1 MLDRNFIISLVMAFA
16 LIFLYNAYY
25 QVRFGQYLE
34 QEGQKQ
40 MLAAEQ
46 KKKNAHAPEQKKTA
60 GTASDLGKGTSVD
73 ENAAPVSPETTE
85 FLPSHAAMEMETA
98 AAAAPP
104 SAGSAPAS
112 ADLITINTGAAT
124 VVLSSKGAIL
134 KSYHL
139 NGYHNKDN
147 NPAELILDPQVFE
160 QTQKKNFEEAKA
172 DGDDADFKWVTA
184 YPTLGLKFPKEEFS
198 RIINTRVFSHDASGA
213 NIDISGASRPT
224 TVTFELS
231 DPSGIRIRKIFTFH
245 SGENEFDF
253 SVEVISAPQWGKFK
267 YSVVWFGLN
276 DDEPAHLQYLS
287 YHRPMLKIGKQFR
300 MDSPDEEKRIQEYKG
315 DIVWAAFTHKYY
327 AVIGMPQRSDA
338 SLVRTNYIDGYNT
351 TLEWEYPTDS
361 VNSIRF
367 FLGPKRHD
375 ILREYS
381 DDQRV
386 IIDYGWFNVIAQP
399 LFWLLDKFHSVLG
412 NWGWAIVMLTVLT
425 KVVLFPLSQK
435 GFRSMKKLQKFQ
447 PQMKKLQELY
457 KDDKEKLN
465 RELMAFY
472 KENKVNPMGG
482 CLPMFLQI
490 PIFFALYKVLY
501 ESIELKGVP
510 WILWITDLTA
520 QDPYYV
526 TPVIMG
532 GTMFLQQW
540 MTPSTGDQTQRQIM
554 LIMPVVFTFMF
565 LSFPSGLILYW
576 MVNNILSIIQQ
587 WIINRENFEES
598 GPKEKTA

>member
-1 MLDRNFIISLVMAFA
+1 MLDRNFIISLILAFS

-40 MLAAEQ
+40 MLEAEEKRQ
-46 KKKNAHAPEQKKTA
+46 LAQAEGQTKVAGVTDDQAA
-60 GTASDLGKGTSVD
+60 GTDVAKKAD
-73 ENAAPVSPETTE
+73 PVSSESPN
-85 FLPSHAAMEMETA
+85 FIPADAAMGMESA
-98 AAAAPP
+98 AKAA
-104 SAGSAPAS
+104 SSTGSAS
-112 ADLITINTGAAT
+112 SSEELITIHTGATT
-124 VVLSSKGAIL
+124 VVLSARGATL
-134 KSYHL
+134 KSYKLHGL
-139 NGYHNKDN
+139 NNQEGE
-147 NPAELILDPQVFE
+147 PSELILDPAAFKLE
-160 QTQKKNFEEAKA
+160 QDKEFKEAKA
-172 DGDDADFKWVTA
+172 DGDEADFIRVTT

-198 RIINTRVFSHDASGA
+198 RIINTRIFSHNAVSN
-213 NIDISGASRPT
+213 NIDIRDAGRPT
-224 TVTFELS
+224 KLTFELS
-231 DPSGIRIRKIFTFH
+231 DSSGVTIRKTFVF
-245 SGENEFDF
+245 SPGEYEFDF
-253 SVEVISAPQWGKFK
+253 SVEVTSAPQWGEFK
-267 YSVVWFGLN
+267 YSLVWFGLN
-276 DDEPAHLQYLS
+276 DDEPITMQYLS
-287 YHRPMLKIGKQFR
+287 YHRAMLKIGNQFR
-300 MDSPDEEKRIQEYKG
+300 MDDPDEDKRVREYMG

-327 AVIGMPQRSDA
+327 AVIGMPQGSSE

-351 TLEWEYPTDS
+351 TLEWEYSTDS
-361 VNSIRF
+361 THSIRF
-367 FLGPKRHD
+367 FLGPKRHE
-375 ILREYS
+375 ILREYA
-381 DDQRV
+381 DDQKV

-425 KVVLFPLSQK
+425 KVVLFPVSQK
-435 GFRSMKKLQKFQ
+435 GFRSMKKLQKYQ

-457 KDDKEKLN
+457 KDDKDKLN

-472 KENKVNPMGG
+472 KENKVNPVGG
-482 CLPMFLQI
+482 CLPMVLQI

-540 MTPSTGDQTQRQIM
+540 MTPSTGDPTQRQIM

-587 WIINRENFEES
+587 WIINRESFDES
-598 GPKEKTA
+598 GPKEKTV